1 MSSQNHRLSFRSH
14 GLLMELTFVCG
25 FFAVAACVFV
35 NSKAVGNAVLKLEA
49 VR

>member
-1 MSSQNHRLSFRSH
+1 MDVSMQPDWE
-14 GLLMELTFVCG
+14 G
-25 FFAVAACVFV
+25 VAACVFV